1 MPKKKS
7 LTREEKLLLF
17 EQIKNEKK
25 KYDIFLQGYGG
36 EFVLGSI
43 TKEQYEFWS
52 KREDLDEYV
61 YDWDSEIEIPEE
73 MKLFSPGDWYELD
86 NLEHINGCEF
96 SELCSV
102 VVYDEDGNEVWAS
115 PLSVSALEERGVGT
129 DGMHRSEYYIEYDTK
144 EEYFFSGQNFE
155 KGTFQ
160 TYQIETYGDFDP
172 AKLNFSTND
181 VNGWE
186 FVDGVSYESIELED
200 TSGYS
205 TTGKGSEFK
214 VHKIDR

>member
-1 MPKKKS
+1 MATKRQKQ
-7 LTREEKLLLF
+7 ELLEALRA
-17 EQIKNEKK
+17 EKK
-25 KYDIFLQGYGG
+25 KYEIMLHGYGG

-43 TKEQYEFWS
+43 TKEQYEFW
-52 KREDLDEYV
+52 KDREDLPDFA
-61 YDWDSEIEIPEE
+61 YDWDNEIEVPEE
-73 MKLFSPGDWYELD
+73 TKMFDSGNWYECD

-102 VVYDEDGNEVWAS
+102 VVYDQDGNEVWSS
-115 PLSVSALEERGVGT
+115 PLSVSALENRGVGV
-129 DGMHRSEYYIEYDTK
+129 DGMNRDEYYVEYDST

-160 TYQIETYGDFDP
+160 TYEIEIYGKFDP
-172 AKLNFSTND
+172 SRLNFSTND

-186 FVDGVSYESIELED
+186 FVDGVSYESIELDD

-214 VHKIDR
+214 VHKIER